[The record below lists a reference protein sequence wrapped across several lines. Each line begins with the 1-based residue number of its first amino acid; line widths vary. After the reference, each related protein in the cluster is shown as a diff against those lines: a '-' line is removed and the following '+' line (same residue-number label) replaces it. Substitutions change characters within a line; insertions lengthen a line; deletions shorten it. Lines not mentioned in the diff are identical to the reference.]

1 MRDPR
6 SLRQTSVVFTHAESQ
21 VDSRVESHA
30 ASQINRHAAIGQRPG
45 ENGRARAVALSLD
58 ARQGSREA
66 GNGWILAVAFAVLL
80 VASFIG
86 SQSALA
92 QSIRDGAP
100 EAYIVKKGD
109 TLWGIADMFLEE
121 PWLWPEVWDV
131 NPQIDNPHL
140 IFPGDTIY
148 LSYVDGRPV
157 LTLAR
162 GRDVKLTPNMRVTPL
177 DLAIPVI
184 PLDQIGA
191 FLMRHR
197 ILGVDEF
204 ESSAYVVAGGQDHL
218 ITANGD
224 TIFGRGYFP
233 DDERAYGIYRSGDIY
248 RDPLTLEILGYQA
261 QDIGNAQAK
270 SSLSDPVVELEITR
284 VTEEVRITDRLLP
297 LEERIL
303 DATFQPRAPSAPV
316 EDAFMIAVDGGVS
329 QIGTT
334 DIVVINKGA
343 REGMEVGNV
352 LAIYQTGAIVFD
364 EVARNNVQLPDE
376 RAGLAMIF
384 EVAEKASY
392 ALVLKANRP
401 LKVMDKV
408 KNP

>member
-1 MRDPR
+1 MNDRFRD
-6 SLRQTSVVFTHAESQ
+6 
-21 VDSRVESHA
+21 
-30 ASQINRHAAIGQRPG
+30 RPVQL
-45 ENGRARAVALSLD
+45 RARAASD
-58 ARQGSREA
+58 PMPARLL
-66 GNGWILAVAFAVLL
+66 ILAVLLLAAL
-80 VASFIG
+80 VAG
-86 SQSALA
+86 QAVA
-92 QSIRDGAP
+92 QGAGIRDSAP
-100 EAYIVKKGD
+100 QQYLVRKGD

-140 IFPGDTIY
+140 IYPGDTIY
-148 LSYVDGRPV
+148 LSYVDGRPRLS
-157 LTLAR
+157 LTR
-162 GRDVKLTPNMRVTPL
+162 GRDVKLAPNMRVTPL

-184 PLDQIGA
+184 PLDEIGA

-197 ILGVDEF
+197 ILEVDEL
-204 ESSAYVVAGGQDHL
+204 EQSGYVIAGGQDHL

-224 TIFGRGYFP
+224 IIFGRGYFP
-233 DDERAYGIYRSGDIY
+233 EDERAYGIYRAGDVY
-248 RDPLTLEILGYQA
+248 RDPITSEVLGYQA
-261 QDIGNAQAK
+261 QDIGNAQAL

-303 DATFQPRAPSAPV
+303 DATFQPRAPEV
-316 EDAFMIAVDGGVS
+316 DLHNAFMIAVDGGVS

-334 DIVVINKGA
+334 DIVVLNRGA
-343 REGMEVGNV
+343 RDGLEVGHV
-352 LAIYQTGAIVFD
+352 LAIYQTGQVVFD
-364 EVARNNVQLPDE
+364 EVARDNVRLPDV
-376 RAGLAMIF
+376 RAGLAMVF
-384 EVAEKASY
+384 EVADKASY

>member
-1 MRDPR
+1 MTQRQITRPR
-6 SLRQTSVVFTHAESQ
+6 AVIEADRGVSMTGGGARSRSVAFVAHKPATLE
-21 VDSRVESHA
+21 
-30 ASQINRHAAIGQRPG
+30 RHAQLLPF
-45 ENGRARAVALSLD
+45 VLL
-58 ARQGSREA
+58 
-66 GNGWILAVAFAVLL
+66 LVAVLL
-80 VASFIG
+80 LA
-86 SQSALA
+86 ALSPLAARA
-92 QSIRDGAP
+92 QDDAASIRDGAP
-100 EAYIVKKGD
+100 EVYVVKKGD

-140 IFPGDTIY
+140 IFPGDSIY
-148 LSYVDGRPV
+148 LSYVDGRPRLS
-157 LTLAR
+157 LTR
-162 GRDVKLTPNMRVTPL
+162 GRDVKLVPNMRVTPL

-191 FLMRHR
+191 FLLRHR
-197 ILGVDEF
+197 ILDADQINN
-204 ESSAYVVAGGQDHL
+204 SAWIVAGAQDHL

-224 TIFGRGYFP
+224 TIFGRGNFP
-233 DDERAYGIYRSGDIY
+233 EGERAYGIYRGGDIY

-261 QDIGNAQAK
+261 QDIGNAQAT
-270 SSLSDPVVELEITR
+270 SSLEEEIVELQITR
-284 VTEEVRITDRLLP
+284 VTEEVRIADRLLP

-303 DATFQPRAPSAPV
+303 DSTFQPRAPSV
-316 EDAFMIAVDGGVS
+316 EIENGFMIAVDGGVS

-334 DIVVINKGA
+334 DIVVLNKGA
-343 REGMEVGNV
+343 RDGLEVGHV
-352 LAIYQTGAIVFD
+352 LAIYQAGPVVFD
-364 EVARNNVQLPDE
+364 EVARNNVQLPDV
-376 RAGLAMIF
+376 RAGLAMVF